1 MVQFKYDDVMKRHN
15 VLVTFTLAGEN
26 YDMTV
31 ASISKDNE
39 LTMHRELKIS
49 SVRQI
54 LMQWDE
60 HSHQLEIQEKR
71 KAGEFELLKNN
82 ISVLNESSRG

>member
-1 MVQFKYDDVMKRHN
+1 MIRFDYDDVMKRHN

-31 ASISKDNE
+31 ASISKDDE

-60 HSHQLEIQEKR
+60 HSHQLEMKDKR
-71 KAGEFELLKNN
+71 EAGEFNKLLNN
-82 ISVLNESSRG
+82 KQKGE